1 MIETFTEA
9 EQEEII
15 NTFLNENH
23 NEEDPDFKTVDGR
36 LNAEAAEHEEQLNR
50 IETKTYVP
58 IKKAMLKFEEQ
69 VNNKRE
75 IDKYWYNY
83 YRDKM
88 SSKYGGVLHIHKN
101 GNRYVCSK
109 ERLDQIDFN
118 IMERPRNYY
127 YCWHC

>member
-23 NEEDPDFKTVDGR
+23 NPDFKTVYGR
-36 LNAEAAEHEEQLNR
+36 LNAEAGEHEEQLNR

-58 IKKAMLKFEEQ
+58 IKKAMLKLEEQ

-88 SSKYGGVLHIHKN
+88 ISKYKTGTDMFVVKKDWIK
-101 GNRYVCSK
+101 
-109 ERLDQIDFN
+109 
-118 IMERPRNYY
+118 
-127 YCWHC
+127 

>member
-23 NEEDPDFKTVDGR
+23 NEEVPDFKTVYGR
-36 LNAEAAEHEEQLNR
+36 LNAEAGEHEEQLNR

-58 IKKAMLKFEEQ
+58 IKKAMSKLEEQ

-88 SSKYGGVLHIHKN
+88 VSEYGGVLHIHKN

-118 IMERPRNYY
+118 IMERPRNYDN
-127 YCWHC
+127 CWHC